1 MKKSINLDIAEINFS
16 LENIDE
22 IDKLKELAILR
33 KQYHIQYKKKDKKD
47 MLKTKEKFVKLYTEY
62 KELKSQKFEKMSA

>member
-1 MKKSINLDIAEINFS
+1 MKKPINLDIAEINFG

-33 KQYHIQYKKKDKKD
+33 KQYHIQYMKKDKED

-62 KELKSQKFEKMSA
+62 KELKSQKFQKMSA